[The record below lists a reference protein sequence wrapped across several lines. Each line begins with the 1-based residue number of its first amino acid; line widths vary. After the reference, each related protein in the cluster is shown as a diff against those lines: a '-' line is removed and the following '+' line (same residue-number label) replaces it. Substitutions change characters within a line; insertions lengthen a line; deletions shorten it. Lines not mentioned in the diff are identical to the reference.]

1 MPLPGLTR
9 APRGTI
15 LPVTSGGLAAAH
27 LASPLLRAPLPGLL
41 GLFLHLDF
49 SLGGAGCALV
59 APVSPAQVHVA
70 QPGRPTDATLAGM
83 GRDLLSL
90 WVGAGLPTSLGAGHC
105 LTASGPRPNTQLTWN
120 RGFRNA
126 QNIREQ
132 MGPRP
137 HFIMK
142 DVKPQTSV
150 RRAQ

>member
-1 MPLPGLTR
+1 MPLPGLAR
-9 APRGTI
+9 APCRTI
-15 LPVTSGGLAAAH
+15 LPVTSGGLAVAR
-27 LASPLLRAPLPGLL
+27 LASPLLWAPLPSIL

-49 SLGGAGCALV
+49 SLGGAGRALV

-70 QPGRPTDATLAGM
+70 QPGQPTDATLASI
-83 GRDLLSL
+83 GRDSPPL
-90 WVGAGLPTSLGAGHC
+90 WVRAGLPASLGAGHC
-105 LTASGPRPNTQLTWN
+105 LTASGPHPKTQLTWN

-132 MGPRP
+132 MGPP

-142 DVKPQTSV
+142 NVKPQTSV